1 MDKNKIF
8 QTATRL
14 AQKGQLDRAIAEYE
28 RLLEHDP
35 NEVRA
40 LLKIGELRQRKG
52 ENEQAAR
59 ALERAAELYSNQG
72 FFLKAVAV
80 YKQILKL
87 DPRVEAHQRLA
98 ELYQQLGLLREA
110 MSQLQIVIAT
120 YEREGRTQDTIA
132 VLRRMLD
139 LEPENALARA
149 RLGELLLGAGQ
160 ADEGKEELRR
170 ALEQLEKE
178 GRSDDYVRVAERLLS
193 GEEPDP
199 EIARKAAR
207 IYLDRGEARRALARL
222 QPAFKADPTS
232 VETLSLLA
240 RAFQDVGDVK
250 KTVSVYKE
258 LARLHREAGRA
269 REEREA
275 WKQVLRLAPDDAQA
289 RDALG
294 RGAGGP
300 AQPPP
305 LRRTE
310 PPQVADDAIPVPDS
324 RGAPPPR
331 EPTPAR
337 PPSQQ
342 TPGQAR
348 PAEGSPA
355 AARLEDVPRLL
366 AELDVYLKYRLYPK
380 AKDHL
385 AALLALDPQRLE
397 VQERA
402 AQLAEG
408 TGDREG
414 LRAALIQ
421 VVKLAR
427 QAKEEERA
435 QKALSRLATE
445 FPGDPEVAALG
456 SAEPVSVSEMI
467 VVDDGT
473 AAADEEVV
481 MAVSLDDEPLDLGS
495 ADLAASGAGAE
506 DEDSALRAALE
517 ISILEG
523 AEETFDEPL
532 LDEPPE
538 PEIAPPAASR
548 AAEPASPAAMAK
560 AAVSARESAPASSAK
575 AARPASRAAPASPA
589 KTAKP
594 ASMAAPSS
602 DPALQSDL
610 DELDFYWQQEMF
622 DEAEELLRSI
632 LARAPGHPVATA
644 RLAEL
649 EARRRSAA
657 APASTPPA
665 AAPPAPAAA
674 EEAKKR
680 PPPPAFAK
688 SLTVVPDEEASFDLA
703 GELLADLDLEES
715 PAEEPLDFQY
725 SVEEVLAEF
734 KKGVSQTV
742 RPEDSE
748 THYNLGIAY
757 KEMGLFQEAIEA
769 FQQAMLG
776 CKGTRR
782 EVDCMITAG
791 LCKADLG
798 DHRGAIEW
806 YLAGL
811 GAAGVTPESALALH
825 YEIGVSYEALGE
837 RDKALEHYTKVY
849 RTNPNYREVAAAIGR
864 LRKGEDNA
872 TRPSPVNKGKVGYV

>member
-59 ALERAAELYSNQG
+59 ALERAAELYSTQG

-132 VLRRMLD
+132 VLRKMLD

-193 GEEPDP
+193 GEDADS

-207 IYLDRGEARRALARL
+207 IYLDKGEARRALARL

-232 VETLSLLA
+232 IETLTLLA
-240 RAFQDVGDVK
+240 RAFQEIGDTK

-258 LARLHREAGRA
+258 MARLHREAGRA

-275 WKQVLRLAPDDAQA
+275 WKQVLRLAPNDAQA
-289 RDALG
+289 REALA
-294 RGAGGP
+294 RGGGN
-300 AQPPP
+300 ASPPP
-305 LRRTE
+305 LR
-310 PPQVADDAIPVPDS
+310 PAASPQPADDAIPVPDS

-331 EPTPAR
+331 ERTPTPPPLPQQRAGGRPEAAQPPSAR
-337 PPSQQ
+337 P
-342 TPGQAR
+342 
-348 PAEGSPA
+348 
-355 AARLEDVPRLL
+355 EDVPRLL

-385 AALLALDPQRLE
+385 AALLALDPDRLE

-408 TGDREG
+408 TGDRQAM
-414 LRAALIQ
+414 RAALVR
-421 VVKLAR
+421 VVELAR
-427 QAKEEERA
+427 RAKEEERA
-435 QKALSRLATE
+435 QKALSRLAAE
-445 FPGDPEVAALG
+445 FPDDPEVAALG
-456 SAEPVSVSEMI
+456 VAEPVSVSEMI
-467 VVDDGT
+467 VVDEG
-473 AAADEEVV
+473 AASGDEEVV
-481 MAVSLDDEPLDLGS
+481 VAVSLDDEPLEL
-495 ADLAASGAGAE
+495 GAGEAITLTSP
-506 DEDSALRAALE
+506 DLEDSALQAALE
-517 ISILEG
+517 ISILDAG
-523 AEETFDEPL
+523 EETIDEPL
-532 LDEPPE
+532 LDELPE
-538 PEIAPPAASR
+538 PEPAPATAPK
-548 AAEPASPAAMAK
+548 AAERP
-560 AAVSARESAPASSAK
+560 APAQ
-575 AARPASRAAPASPA
+575 RAAPSAA
-589 KTAKP
+589 AAEGKP
-594 ASMAAPSS
+594 ASAAPAQGG
-602 DPALQSDL
+602 DPSLDADL
-610 DELDFYWQQEMF
+610 EELEFYWQQEMF
-622 DEAEELLRSI
+622 EEAEELLRSI
-632 LARAPGHPVATA
+632 LARAPGHPLATA
-644 RLAEL
+644 RLEEL
-649 EARRRSAA
+649 EARRRPT
-657 APASTPPA
+657 APAPSPTVEPA
-665 AAPPAPAAA
+665 AEIELTRSGEPT
-674 EEAKKR
+674 KR

-703 GELLADLDLEES
+703 QELLADLDLQEG
-715 PAEEPLDFQY
+715 PKEEPLDFQY

-742 RPEDSE
+742 SPQDSE
-748 THYNLGIAY
+748 TFYNLGIAY

-776 CKGTRR
+776 CKGTQR

-811 GAAGVTPESALALH
+811 GAAAVTPESALALH

-837 RDKALEHYTKVY
+837 RDKALEHFAKVH
-849 RTNPNYREVAAAIGR
+849 RANPNYREVAVAVER
-864 LRKGEDNA
+864 LRKGEENA
-872 TRPSPVNKGKVGYV
+872 ARPSPVNKGKVGYV